1 MRALQFMKID
11 YVLMRKQLYTTPV
24 FFLVPLVVAS
34 GIEEKALTLLT
45 AASYSLLIASIFA
58 TTPFSYCV
66 GKSKKFLLLFPAT
79 VKDRVIGRFLYGLSL
94 LAILLWLFCG
104 VIMGANYLMGTET
117 PRWVLAACL
126 CELAV
131 GIVLTSLQLL
141 FFYLFGEGKDNWQY
155 LSNIVR
161 VLPGMVLF
169 FGVNAAVGEVMDT
182 AAFDMTAWLETMS
195 GRLLQVGAAAVAAS
209 LVLMAAA
216 AAVCVKAIE
225 KRDYA

>member
-11 YVLMRKQLYTTPV
+11 YVLTRKQLYIIPV
-24 FFLVPLVVAS
+24 FFVIALGVGS
-34 GIEEKALTLLT
+34 EMEEKAV
-45 AASYSLLIASIFA
+45 SLLVASMYLLFIGSIFA
-58 TTPFSYCV
+58 STPFSYCT

-79 VKDRVIGRFLYGLSL
+79 VKDRVIGRFLYGLSFMAALGL
-94 LAILLWLFCG
+94 LCGAILG
-104 VIMGANYLMGTET
+104 VNYLMGTET
-117 PRWVLAACL
+117 PRWMLAVCL

-131 GIVLTSLQLL
+131 GIVIMTLQFL

-161 VLPGMVLF
+161 VVPGMVVF
-169 FGVNAAVGEVMDT
+169 FGMSHAIGAVRDT
-182 AAFDMTAWLETMS
+182 AAFDMTAGLETIS
-195 GRLLQVGAAAVAAS
+195 GRLLQAGAAAVAAS